1 MIAVIADIM
10 SSREVDKRER
20 QKMDEAIRYLL
31 DHTYERFQD
40 YCLAVPALTQGDSI
54 ELLVNSW
61 QPVVFLF
68 HNLLMEDF
76 EFRVGFGTGEVIIMK
91 ANADE
96 CDGPVFWNARE
107 ALDEI
112 KTARYMSSSAG
123 FKFAVNT
130 SDEERNLVINTIL
143 LYVALLGL
151 TTTQLRYC
159 FHYIWKKKHTTEIAE
174 VTGTSKGNVSRILG
188 NTPCYLIEKVMTF
201 LSQ

>member
-10 SSREVDKRER
+10 SSRGVDTRER
-20 QKMDEAIRYLL
+20 QKMDGAIRDLL
-31 DHTYERFQD
+31 HRIYDRFQD
-40 YCLAVPALTQGDSI
+40 FCLAIPALTQGDSI

-61 QPVVFLF
+61 QPIVFLF

-91 ANADE
+91 DNADE

-112 KTARYMSSSAG
+112 KTTRYMSSSAG
-123 FKFAVNT
+123 FKFAENT
-130 SDEERNLVINTIL
+130 SDIEHNIVINAIL

>member
-10 SSREVDKRER
+10 SSRGVDTRER
-20 QKMDEAIRYLL
+20 QKMDGAIRDLL
-31 DHTYERFQD
+31 HHTYDRFQD
-40 YCLAVPALTQGDSI
+40 FCLAIPALTQGDSI

-91 ANADE
+91 DNADE

-112 KTARYMSSSAG
+112 KTAIYMSSFAG
-123 FKFAVNT
+123 FKFAENT
-130 SDEERNLVINTIL
+130 SDKERNIVINAIL
-143 LYVALLGL
+143 LYVTFLGL

-159 FHYIWKKKHTTEIAE
+159 FHYIWKRERTTEIAE
-174 VTGTSKGNVSRILG
+174 ATGTSKGNVSRILG
-188 NTPCYLIEKVMTF
+188 KTPCYLIEKVMAF

>member
-10 SSREVDKRER
+10 SSRDVDTRER
-20 QKMDEAIRYLL
+20 QKMDGAIRDLL
-31 DHTYERFQD
+31 DHTYERYQD
-40 YCLAVPALTQGDSI
+40 YCLAIPTLTQGDSI

-68 HNLLMEDF
+68 HNLLMEDL
-76 EFRVGFGTGEVIIMK
+76 EFRAGFGTGEVIIK
-91 ANADE
+91 KENADE

-123 FKFAVNT
+123 FKFAENT
-130 SDEERNLVINTIL
+130 SDEERNIVINAIL

-159 FHYIWKKKHTTEIAE
+159 FHYIWKKERPTDIAKA
-174 VTGTSKGNVSRILG
+174 TRTSKGNVSRMLSK
-188 NTPCYLIEKVMTF
+188 TPCYLIEKVMAF